1 MSKSVQGCLD
11 YGKAISFDELVKAAK
26 QCDNSVS
33 WKSSVIKWMFNLY
46 QNITEL
52 RNRILNGTYHVSKYV
67 KFEIT
72 EPKRR
77 IIYSTKFID
86 RVLQRSLCNNGLYHA
101 LTKSLIYDNG
111 ACQVGKGTSFTLKR
125 FERML
130 HGYYEDNGHSNV
142 GYAIKLDIH
151 NYFGSTPHELLKE
164 CVAKV
169 VDEPHFKHHVF
180 EIIDSFE
187 DNRRENEI
195 SKDPFGRRGI
205 GLGSQV
211 SQLLELL
218 YLNDLDH
225 YIKETLKI
233 RQYIRYMDDMILFV
247 KKKKDAVRIFAD
259 IKSKIEAKG
268 LTLNPKSQIMP
279 IQNGIK
285 FLKVNFRL
293 TETGK
298 VKKRVSN
305 ESISKELRRISTLLW
320 LFKNGNI
327 DYDYLLMHFNSWVG
341 HFKKRMASKQFAVL
355 NTHIKRTIERLGID
369 HDWIQNLRMKME
381 FGDYVDGLNKDT

>member
-46 QNITEL
+46 QNITDL

-86 RVLQRSLCNNGLYHA
+86 RVLQRSLCNNGLYDA
-101 LTKSLIYDNG
+101 LTKPLIYDNG

-125 FERML
+125 FERLL
-130 HGYYEDNGHSNV
+130 HGYFVDNGRSNI

-151 NYFGSTPHELLKE
+151 NYFGSTPHGLLKE
-164 CVAKV
+164 CVASA
-169 VDEPHFKHHVF
+169 VDEPNFKRHVF

-187 DNRRENEI
+187 DNRAESDI

-211 SQLLELL
+211 SQLLELI
-218 YLNDLDH
+218 YLNDVDH
-225 YIKETLKI
+225 YIKEKLRI

-247 KKKKDAVRIFAD
+247 KEKDDAVRIFSD
-259 IKSKIEAKG
+259 LKTRIEAKG
-268 LTLNPKSQIMP
+268 LKLNPKSQIMP

-293 TETGK
+293 TDTGK

-305 ESISKELRRISTLLW
+305 ESISRELRRISTLLR
-320 LFKNGNI
+320 LFREEKI
-327 DYDYLLMHFNSWVG
+327 DYDYLIMHFNSWIG
-341 HFKKRMASKQFAVL
+341 HFKKKMASKQFSIL
-355 NTHIKRTIERLGID
+355 NEHIRKTIERIGID
-369 HDWIQNLRMKME
+369 HDWLQNLRIKIE
-381 FGDYVDGLNKDT
+381 FGEYADGLNKDK